1 MKLHTLLSERPI
13 AFYPALRKITGS
25 ITAAIMLQQL
35 LYWWDKRSGKT
46 LYKTVADMEAE
57 TSLTEKE
64 QRTAIRV
71 LKAAGFIDVSVKG
84 VPPTRNFIVHID
96 AINDALMSQIKSAQR
111 AELNPPKGR
120 NQICPKGGNNTETT
134 TETTTDISPPLIPPQ
149 GGKRSKRKRG
159 TRFNDSEH
167 GGIVLDDWLAW
178 AQNEGMPPEA
188 AKREAAKFTDYWA
201 SVPGQRG
208 VKIDWAATWRNWIR
222 RAMETGSY
230 QVQTNQGGHE
240 DDFDAYMQHL
250 AGIVAAAGEEGSD
263 GSAGGDSGA
272 DASARLDEEG
282 EGSGSSYQA
291 YGDAA
296 PALPSQR
303 RSGGD

>member
-35 LYWWDKRSGKT
+35 LYWWDKRSGETLHKT
-46 LYKTVADMEAE
+46 IKEIDEE
-57 TSLTEKE
+57 TSLSRYE
-64 QRTAIRV
+64 QDGAIKL
-71 LKAAGFIDVSVKG
+71 LKKAGFISVERKG
-84 VPPTRNFIVHID
+84 IPAKRHFRLNVD
-96 AINDALMSQIKSAQR
+96 AINDALTSLLES
-111 AELNPPKGR
+111 NNTVCGDPS
-120 NQICPKGGNNTETT
+120 NQFVEIPQSNTETT
-134 TETTTDISPPLIPPQ
+134 TEITTDISPPLIPPQ
-149 GGKRSKRKRG
+149 GGERSKRKRG

-167 GGIVLDDWLAW
+167 RGIVPDDWLAW
-178 AQNEGMPPEA
+178 AQDEGMPLAA

-208 VKIDWAATWRNWIR
+208 VKLNWLATWRNWIR

-230 QVQTNQGGHE
+230 QVQTNQGGQE
-240 DDFDAYMQHL
+240 DDFESYMQHL
-250 AGIVAAAGEEGSD
+250 AGLVAAAEEEGSD
-263 GSAGGDSGA
+263 GSAGCDPSANEGA
-272 DASARLDEEG
+272 WLDEEG

-291 YGDAA
+291 SGSST